1 MNYEEYLVIGL
12 EDGWIKYTEELWLE
26 YLKIK
31 NNLINN

>member
-12 EDGWIKYTEELWLE
+12 EDGWIKYTKKLWHE